1 MTELSEMVAL
11 ARNSLSFYIGWAH
24 ETDMEDVAGG
34 RAVPQPHHVQ
44 IINRMEDVA
53 DIILKKPGWKDKG
66 QERHTVIVAPPGSA
80 KTTLLQS
87 MYEWL
92 LGRAS
97 LEFGDNWADSFH
109 MAHVSHSAD
118 QAWEMSYAVRNTVEH
133 NDVFKACFPKVKPS
147 GKWAEKSWRVQGC
160 IGIHSTYVAM
170 GIDGPLPGK
179 RLNLLG
185 LDDLIKPEEVK
196 SSNVTPADVE
206 AVIHTVD
213 KVGMKRLVEGGCAL
227 LANTRWF
234 ERDPTSWAVDNGW
247 TSIVIKALDEND
259 ESFWEER
266 EVFSAENLI
275 AERKRDPEGFALQFQ
290 GEPAPASGIDFK
302 AEWLKSDYDK
312 LPWNDAEDRW
322 NFAVVDSWD
331 TAGTI
336 NLRSDYTAGITAA
349 IDLRSWNIYIL
360 NLYHAKLEFPEVCAA
375 IKGSAT
381 SALHPQYVWVEEK
394 STGQSAIQQLLS
406 QGIKIKGVPAYGQRG
421 SPSLQVVVNQ
431 VKIVLENGRVH
442 FPSPR
447 FAQAYGLEWVEMMK
461 LSLLM
466 YPRGQHDDI
475 PRAFIQLVF
484 ESLKAELS
492 NVYDQEQKQLT
503 WGEPEGMRVMV

>member
-1 MTELSEMVAL
+1 
-11 ARNSLSFYIGWAH
+11 
-24 ETDMEDVAGG
+24 
-34 RAVPQPHHVQ
+34 
-44 IINRMEDVA
+44 
-53 DIILKKPGWKDKG
+53 
-66 QERHTVIVAPPGSA
+66 
-80 KTTLLQS
+80 
-87 MYEWL
+87 
-92 LGRAS
+92 
-97 LEFGDNWADSFH
+97 
-109 MAHVSHSAD
+109 
-118 QAWEMSYAVRNTVEH
+118 
-133 NDVFKACFPKVKPS
+133 
-147 GKWAEKSWRVQGC
+147 
-160 IGIHSTYVAM
+160 
-170 GIDGPLPGK
+170 
-179 RLNLLG
+179 
-185 LDDLIKPEEVK
+185 
-196 SSNVTPADVE
+196 
-206 AVIHTVD
+206 
-213 KVGMKRLVEGGCAL
+213 MKRLVEGGCAIL
-227 LANTRWF
+227 TNTRWF

-394 STGQSAIQQLLS
+394 STGQSAIQQLAS
-406 QGIKIKGVPAYGQRG
+406 EGINIQGVPAYGQRG
-421 SPSLQVVVNQ
+421 SPALQVVVNQ